1 MPKYPQVKVRL
12 VGEDGNAFSIMGRIT
27 SAMKRA
33 GIPQDEIKLYQ
44 SESTSGD
51 YNNLLRTA
59 MEWVTCDAEEQTTS
73 RYAVGNHHTRYLDSP
88 LVEHWLAVEDALET
102 ARLIAFD
109 GCHKMYIAMDDEEA
123 NDFRKSYNEHGAMT
137 FEGTPVEMMAQLQT
151 WWENSCGLKFI
162 YSVTTNTENPNAGY
176 DALIPQGAEDEF
188 RCDECDSFGAI
199 YADHLCESCWMS
211 EEENEDEDEDY

>member
-27 SAMKRA
+27 DAMKRA

-51 YNNLLRTA
+51 YYNLLRTA
-59 MEWVTCDAEEQTTS
+59 MEWVTCDEEDTPKS
-73 RYAVGNHHTRYLDSP
+73 RYTVGNHFDRYLDSP
-88 LVEHWLAVEDALET
+88 LSEYWLAVEEALET

-109 GCHKMYIAMDDEEA
+109 GCHKIYVAMDDEEA
-123 NDFRKSYNEHGAMT
+123 NYFRQHYNEYGATT
-137 FEGTPVEMMAQLQT
+137 FEGAPAEMMAQVQT
-151 WWENSCGLKFI
+151 WWNQSCGLKFI
-162 YSVTTNTENPNAGY
+162 YAVTATENPNDGY

-188 RCDECDSFGAI
+188 RCDACDELTDI
-199 YADHLCESCWMS
+199 YADQLCETCWMS